1 MVCCNVIKEIG
12 LATAAYNA
20 GPYRVDRWQ
29 NDLKNGT
36 SKGLLMD
43 SWIETIPYKETRRYV
58 KNVLAYN
65 VIYQYLSNKP
75 LEFMTEQ
82 EIKARF

>member
-1 MVCCNVIKEIG
+1 
-12 LATAAYNA
+12 
-20 GPYRVDRWQ
+20 
-29 NDLKNGT
+29 
-36 SKGLLMD
+36 MD